1 MMETNKR
8 FKVKKFLF
16 ETKSGEVVLRHMLTD
31 NLIPML
37 VPNQYVEMMSINKL
51 GTGRNHANKLCVFFN
66 YLHEYYNAN
75 YESAS
80 NKQVQKFVTYLIYG
94 DLADLRIT
102 DPADSKCYSTLS
114 GYVSTITNFYKWLD
128 QNYGTQMTFYE
139 GDRKCRTQS
148 YLYGQIYSYKY
159 QFIINR
165 ALPDM
170 KGRREYIKWYTEEE
184 KELLCNKFKTL
195 RDEAVFRLTL
205 AGFRIDEALS
215 VSLSSYDSTHN
226 IIQPTRSKNHQS
238 AMPGYE
244 NRLRKVRISDETC
257 DILDRYIR
265 NERMKAENNSRII
278 SDVMFLN
285 LNNGVHLGK
294 PLSYAN
300 YRKILRDCARR
311 AGLNEKM
318 IRTHSGRSTRVMD
331 ILEFNAQNPEKAK
344 SDVQIQNLFGWA
356 SIDSIKSYMNHNSE
370 IMAKAAY
377 DRHKNGGDCN
387 D

>member
-1 MMETNKR
+1 MMENNKR

-31 NLIPML
+31 NLLPML

-66 YLHEYYNAN
+66 YLHEHHNAS
-75 YESAS
+75 YESVS
-80 NKQVQKFVTYLIYG
+80 NKQVQKFLAYLIYG

-102 DPADSKCYSTLS
+102 DPADSKSYSTLS
-114 GYVSTITNFYKWLD
+114 GYVSTITNFYRWLD
-128 QNYGTQMTFYE
+128 QNYGSQTTFYDGE
-139 GDRKCRTQS
+139 RKCRTQS
-148 YLYGQIYSYKY
+148 YLYGQIYSFKY

-165 ALPDM
+165 VLPDV
-170 KGRREYIKWYTEEE
+170 KGRREYVKWYTGEE
-184 KELLCNKFKTL
+184 KEILLNRFRSL

-215 VSLSSYDSTHN
+215 ISLSSYDPVQK
-226 IIQPTRSKNHQS
+226 IVQPTRSKKRQS
-238 AMPGYE
+238 AMNGFE
-244 NRLRKVRISDETC
+244 NRLRKVRLSDETC
-257 DILDRYIR
+257 DIINRYIR
-265 NERMKAENNSRII
+265 SERMIAENNSRII

-285 LNNGVHLGK
+285 LNNGTHLGK

-300 YRKILRDCARR
+300 YRKILRSCARR
-311 AGLNEKM
+311 AGLDEKM
-318 IRTHSGRSTRVMD
+318 IRTHSGRSTKVMD
-331 ILEFNAQNPEKAK
+331 ILEFNAQNPEKAI
-344 SDVQIQNLFGWA
+344 SDIQIQNLFGWA
-356 SIDSIKSYMNHNSE
+356 SIDCIKPYMNNNSE

-377 DRHKNGGDCN
+377 DRFKNGGDCN

>member
-8 FKVKKFLF
+8 FKVKKFRF

-31 NLIPML
+31 NLLPML

-66 YLHEYYNAN
+66 YLYEEHRTG

-80 NKQVQKFVTYLIYG
+80 NKQVQKFLTYLIYG
-94 DLADLRIT
+94 DLANLRIT

-114 GYVSTITNFYKWLD
+114 GYISTITNFYKWLD

-139 GDRKCRTQS
+139 GDRKCGTQS

-165 ALPDM
+165 SLPDV

-184 KELLCNKFKTL
+184 KELLCNKFTTL

-226 IIQPTRSKNHQS
+226 IIQPTRSKNRQS
-238 AMPGYE
+238 AMPEYE
-244 NRLRKVRISDETC
+244 NRLRKVRLSDETC

-278 SDVMFLN
+278 SDVMFVN

-300 YRKILRDCARR
+300 YRKILRSCAQR
-311 AGLNEKM
+311 AGLEEKM

-344 SDVQIQNLFGWA
+344 SDVQIQNLFGWS

-377 DRHKNGGDCN
+377 DLHKNGGDC
-387 D
+387 DD

>member
-1 MMETNKR
+1 MMENNKR

-31 NLIPML
+31 NLLPML

-66 YLHEYYNAN
+66 YLHEHHNAS
-75 YESAS
+75 YESMS
-80 NKQVQKFVTYLIYG
+80 NKQVQKFLAYLIYG

-102 DPADSKCYSTLS
+102 DPVDSKSYSTLS
-114 GYVSTITNFYKWLD
+114 GYVSAITNFYRWLD
-128 QNYGTQMTFYE
+128 QNYGSQMTFYDGE
-139 GDRKCRTQS
+139 RKCQTQS
-148 YLYGQIYSYKY
+148 YLYGQIYSFKY

-165 ALPDM
+165 VLPDVT
-170 KGRREYIKWYTEEE
+170 GRREYIKWYTEEE
-184 KELLCNKFKTL
+184 KEIILNKFRSL

-215 VSLSSYDSTHN
+215 ISLSSYDPVQK
-226 IIQPTRSKNHQS
+226 IVQPTRSKKRQS
-238 AMPGYE
+238 AMNGFE
-244 NRLRKVRISDETC
+244 NRLRKVRLSDETC
-257 DILDRYIR
+257 DIINRYIR
-265 NERMKAENNSRII
+265 SERMIAENNSRII

-300 YRKILRDCARR
+300 YRKILRSCARC
-311 AGLNEKM
+311 AGLDEKM
-318 IRTHSGRSTRVMD
+318 IRTHSGRSTKVMD
-331 ILEFNAQNPEKAK
+331 VLEFNAQNPEKAI

-356 SIDSIKSYMNHNSE
+356 SMDCIKPYMNNNSE

-377 DRHKNGGDCN
+377 DRLKNGGGRN